1 VVKASRAE
9 AAASVERQSP
19 GSATVVAIGACAS
32 SGSSRNVCSPCARRT
47 GTGSEASCSRRW
59 TDRRGWSA
67 ATASVAEAPRQGR
80 MIPME
85 PGSLVTE
92 RKMLRGIK
100 ELAERLAT
108 GAV

>member
-1 VVKASRAE
+1 
-9 AAASVERQSP
+9 
-19 GSATVVAIGACAS
+19 
-32 SGSSRNVCSPCARRT
+32 
-47 GTGSEASCSRRW
+47 
-59 TDRRGWSA
+59 
-67 ATASVAEAPRQGR
+67 

-100 ELAERLAT
+100 ERDERLAT